1 MNEIVWNIGKP
12 KEGIHVVTRCVDGE
26 NIVDTSYYSE
36 IYGWECDNVVAWYS
50 IDNIKPYK

>member
-1 MNEIVWNIGKP
+1 MNKIVWNIGKP
-12 KEGIHVVTRCVDGE
+12 KEGIHIVTRCVDGR

-36 IYGWECDNVVAWYS
+36 IFGWECDNVVAWYS